1 MRGLQILLL
10 AGVLTTYGCFMA
22 AVTPLGTAE
31 KTYIQDYDAVAAALQ
46 KALTMLDIKIGDTKR
61 REENGKIVATEIQA
75 YARDV
80 TITISIDR
88 ITDQATRVI
97 VDASKRYL
105 LKDTP
110 TADEI
115 LNQTTKNLAKT
126 S

>member
-1 MRGLQILLL
+1 
-10 AGVLTTYGCFMA
+10 MA